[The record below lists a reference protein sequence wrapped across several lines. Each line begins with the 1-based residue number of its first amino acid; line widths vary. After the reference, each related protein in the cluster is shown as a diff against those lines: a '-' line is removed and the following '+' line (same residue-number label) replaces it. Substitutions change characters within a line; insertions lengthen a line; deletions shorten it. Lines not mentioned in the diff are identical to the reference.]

1 MSRTDCCSVRFGLH
15 EYVSVQRP
23 IALDLTICHPA
34 PPFLAFYGLVQNNE
48 TLLQMAYDQCRLYR
62 DELITDEYLWAH
74 VRLGSW
80 QDEGAWATG
89 NAWAAMGIMRVYAT
103 IEKSSF
109 RESMSA
115 QLVELGNWAAQITQQ
130 SWRYRSPITG
140 GLYNYLGSDSTS
152 QFVDLAATALMAAAT
167 YRVSQYGIDD
177 SMVGFLLLPR
187 ASY

>member
-1 MSRTDCCSVRFGLH
+1 
-15 EYVSVQRP
+15 
-23 IALDLTICHPA
+23 
-34 PPFLAFYGLVQNNE
+34 
-48 TLLQMAYDQCRLYR
+48 MAYDQCRLYR
-62 DELITDEYLWAH
+62 DELLTDEYLWAH

-80 QDEGAWATG
+80 QDDGAWATG

-177 SMVGFLLLPR
+177 SMVSNIYL
-187 ASY
+187 SST